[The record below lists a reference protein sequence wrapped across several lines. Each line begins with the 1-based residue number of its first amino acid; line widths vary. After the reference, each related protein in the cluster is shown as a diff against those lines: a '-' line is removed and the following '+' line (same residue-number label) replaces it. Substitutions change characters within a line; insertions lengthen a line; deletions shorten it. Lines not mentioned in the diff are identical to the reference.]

1 MDQTTKLGL
10 FKSLLLSRVFEDKKI
25 ELAVELSKTDIGP
38 TSCLGQE
45 AIPVGFCYGLN
56 RDDYVLV
63 SIRSANPAYLSKG
76 LPIRQ
81 IAAEMYGKM
90 TGYSNSREISSH
102 ITDLSFGIIGGTAA
116 LASNVTVGAGLALAS
131 VYQGTKQVTVCFIG
145 DGASNRED
153 FFTGINFA
161 AVKKLPAIFVVEHN
175 YIAEHTPITK
185 VLPIENIADR
195 ASAFGVPGQIVDGN
209 DLIAVYESAQK
220 AIKRARN
227 GLGPTLIECKTCRVR
242 PMSEMEG
249 PERGLPKELIE
260 EWKHKDP
267 VKRAQKY
274 LFENGL
280 LTEKEYES
288 IIDNFKLQVE
298 DAFSFAKKS
307 DYAPLEEVFTDVYEG
322 GMIL

>member
-153 FFTGINFA
+153 
-161 AVKKLPAIFVVEHN
+161 
-175 YIAEHTPITK
+175 
-185 VLPIENIADR
+185 
-195 ASAFGVPGQIVDGN
+195 
-209 DLIAVYESAQK
+209 
-220 AIKRARN
+220 
-227 GLGPTLIECKTCRVR
+227 
-242 PMSEMEG
+242 
-249 PERGLPKELIE
+249 
-260 EWKHKDP
+260 
-267 VKRAQKY
+267 
-274 LFENGL
+274 
-280 LTEKEYES
+280 
-288 IIDNFKLQVE
+288 
-298 DAFSFAKKS
+298 
-307 DYAPLEEVFTDVYEG
+307 
-322 GMIL
+322 